1 MTDQYTFY
9 PDLADEAAR
18 VKRGIHSQTISKGDG
33 VEVLL
38 FTLAPGE
45 ELSEHTS
52 ARPAIVH
59 ALRGTGQLTV
69 AGDPYAL
76 GPGTWLRMAAG
87 TTHAIVADSDL
98 TFALY
103 LLPRPEGPA

>member
-1 MTDQYTFY
+1 MKDQYAFY
-9 PDLADEAAR
+9 PDLLAEAAD

-38 FTLAPGE
+38 FTLAAGE
-45 ELSEHTS
+45 ELSDHTS

-59 ALRGTGQLTV
+59 GLRGSGQLTV
-69 AGDPYAL
+69 AGDSYTLA
-76 GPGTWLRMAAG
+76 PGAWLRMAPG
-87 TTHAIVADSDL
+87 TTHAVVAETDL

-103 LLPRPEGPA
+103 LLPRPEAAA

>member
-1 MTDQYTFY
+1 MTDQYTFF
-9 PDLADEAAR
+9 PDLADEATA
-18 VKRGIHSQTISKGDG
+18 VKRGIHSQTISKGEG

-59 ALRGTGQLTV
+59 VLRGTGQLTV
-69 AGDPYAL
+69 AGDPHPL
-76 GPGTWLRMAAG
+76 SPGGWLRMAAG
-87 TTHAIVADSDL
+87 TKHSVVANSDV

-103 LLPRPEGPA
+103 LLPRPADAA

>member
-9 PDLADEAAR
+9 PDLADEAAAGT
-18 VKRGIHSQTISKGDG
+18 RGIHSQTISRGDG

-45 ELSEHTS
+45 ELSEHTT

-59 ALRGTGQLTV
+59 ALRGSGHLTV
-69 AGDPYAL
+69 SGDPYVLA
-76 GPGTWLRMAAG
+76 PGAWLRMAAG
-87 TTHAIVADSDL
+87 TKHAVVAESDL
-98 TFALY
+98 AFALY
-103 LLPRPEGPA
+103 LLPRPDGVA

>member
-9 PDLADEAAR
+9 PNLADEATS
-18 VKRGIHSQTISKGDG
+18 VKRGIHSQTVSKGEG
-33 VEVLL
+33 VEVVL

-52 ARPAIVH
+52 ARAAIVH

-69 AGDPYAL
+69 AGDAYAL
-76 GPGTWLRMAAG
+76 SPGAWLRMVAG
-87 TTHAIVADSDL
+87 TAHAIVAESAL

-103 LLPRPEGPA
+103 LLPRPEGVA

>member
-1 MTDQYTFY
+1 MTDQYTFF
-9 PDLADEAAR
+9 PDIADEATA
-18 VKRGIHSQTISKGDG
+18 VKRGIHSQTISKGEG

-45 ELSEHTS
+45 LLSEHTS

-59 ALRGTGQLTV
+59 VLRGTGQLTV
-69 AGDPYAL
+69 ADDAYPLA
-76 GPGTWLRMAAG
+76 PGAWLRMAAG
-87 TTHAIVADSDL
+87 TKHAIVAESDL

-103 LLPRPEGPA
+103 LLPRPEADA

>member
-1 MTDQYTFY
+1 MTDQYTFF
-9 PDLADEAAR
+9 PDLVDEATS
-18 VKRGIHSQTISKGDG
+18 VKRGIHSQTVSKGEG

-59 ALRGTGQLTV
+59 ALRGTGRLTV
-69 AGDPYAL
+69 AGDRYPLA
-76 GPGTWLRMAAG
+76 PGAWLRMASG
-87 TTHAIVADSDL
+87 TTHAIVAESEL
-98 TFALY
+98 SFALY
-103 LLPRPEGPA
+103 LLPRPEAA

>member
-9 PDLADEAAR
+9 PDLADEAAS

-59 ALRGTGQLTV
+59 ALQGSGQLTV

-76 GPGTWLRMAAG
+76 APGAWLRMASG
-87 TTHAIVADSDL
+87 TKHAIVAESDL

-103 LLPRPEGPA
+103 LLPRPEPAG

>member
-9 PDLADEAAR
+9 PDLADEATT

-45 ELSEHTS
+45 ELREHTS

-59 ALRGTGQLTV
+59 VLRGTGELTV
-69 AGDPYAL
+69 AEDPYAL
-76 GPGTWLRMAAG
+76 APGAWLRMAAG
-87 TTHAIVADSDL
+87 TTHAIVAESDL

-103 LLPRPEGPA
+103 LLPGPERVA

>member
-1 MTDQYTFY
+1 MTDQYTFF
-9 PDLADEAAR
+9 PDLADEAAA
-18 VKRGIHSQTISKGDG
+18 VKRGIHSQTITKGDG

-45 ELSEHTS
+45 QLSEHTS

-59 ALRGTGQLTV
+59 VLRGTGQLTV
-69 AGDPYAL
+69 AEDPYPLA
-76 GPGTWLRMAAG
+76 PGAWLRMAAG
-87 TTHAIVADSDL
+87 TKHAVVAESDL

-103 LLPRPEGPA
+103 LLPRPEAAA

>member
-1 MTDQYTFY
+1 MTDQYTFF
-9 PDLADEAAR
+9 PDLGDEATG

-69 AGDPYAL
+69 AGDSHAL
-76 GPGTWLRMAAG
+76 SPGAWLRMAAG
-87 TTHAIVADSDL
+87 TKHSVVAETDL

-103 LLPRPEGPA
+103 LLPRPESAA